1 MLFAAT
7 WMHLAIVIPSEVR
20 QRKRNITW
28 YCLYVDSWK
37 RYKWTYLQN
46 RNRVADIENKL
57 TVTREWVG
65 SNKVGGWGW
74 HTHTT
79 LYEMATPVA
88 RWQRIH
94 LQFSSHRR
102 CRFGPWVGKIPWRR
116 AWQRTLKNPT
126 DRGSWQARVYRFTK
140 SARLL
145 VWWWIWPRP
154 MQELESE
161 EAGVH
166 LNWDFI
172 YLKGLRD
179 RATVTTMQDGDF
191 TTLTF
196 CPCLA
201 LSIIFFLLPF
211 WAESIT
217 ILYYTLTYK
226 NQKFVKSTL

>member
-1 MLFAAT
+1 
-7 WMHLAIVIPSEVR
+7 MHLAIVIPSEVR

-74 HTHTT
+74 HAHTT

-161 EAGVH
+161 EAGGPSELRLH
-166 LNWDFI
+166 ILERPQRQSYSDKNARWWFYNFNFLSLFGTI
-172 YLKGLRD
+172 NYL
-179 RATVTTMQDGDF
+179 
-191 TTLTF
+191 
-196 CPCLA
+196 
-201 LSIIFFLLPF
+201 LSPAILGGKHNYI
-211 WAESIT
+211 
-217 ILYYTLTYK
+217 ILYFNL
-226 NQKFVKSTL
+226 QKSEIC